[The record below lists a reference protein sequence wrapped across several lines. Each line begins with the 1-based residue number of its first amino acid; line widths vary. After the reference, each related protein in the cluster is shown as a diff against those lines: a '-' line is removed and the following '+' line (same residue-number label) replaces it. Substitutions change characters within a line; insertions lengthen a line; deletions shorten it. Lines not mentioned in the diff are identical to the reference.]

1 MKINNLP
8 TNYKD
13 YKYLT
18 VREVAGEVWFYGAW
32 RDDFEKALTQADEIE
47 GHVVHSAVAERA

>member
-18 VREVAGEVWFYGAW
+18 VREIANEVWFYGAW
-32 RDDFEKALTQADEIE
+32 TEDFEAAERQADEIG
-47 GHVVHSAVAERA
+47 GHVVHSAIAEKA